1 MTGQSFD
8 FVPPRGTL
16 RRRMTLGFGVA
27 AFLILLAVVFFFW
40 QLATLRGAIQDLRE
54 QDNRLVLVL
63 EAAQQAANL
72 VLSVQNRM
80 AEGVPAAF
88 VEDVGASVQALES
101 RQYELSRQLDLLPEG
116 DPTRSQVEGTIQ
128 SLQNMVNVV
137 RGTIR
142 HVEDGNW
149 PAAEM
154 RAALLLERQSE
165 IEGQVGQ
172 LVSQVRDRRVRAE
185 ARASEA
191 MARIALGSVAPVV
204 VALFIGTAVI
214 LTTVRS
220 IALGVERLSQSAQWL
235 AEGHL
240 GERIT
245 GVGQDELGRLA
256 HSFNMMAA
264 RLQETVD
271 TLEERVAERTAAL
284 ARRSVQLEASAQI
297 AREAA
302 AILDVDRLMDTT
314 VRLISERF
322 RFYHAGI
329 FLLDERGAY
338 AVLQAASSEGGQ
350 RMLAKGHQLKVGE
363 VGIVGYAAGTGMP
376 RIALDVGADAVFFDN
391 PDLPDTRSEM
401 ALPLVVGERVIGVL
415 DVQST
420 EEAAFS
426 DEDVATLQ
434 TVADQVAL
442 AIEHARL
449 LDESQRALQELE
461 AIYGRRV
468 REAWGE
474 RAARQSMGYH
484 YTGLGVNPV
493 PDPVLAEL
501 GSIPL
506 ERWPVVLQEA
516 DGRRL
521 VAPIRLRGQTLGS
534 VVLRQ
539 DAEGD
544 PWSEDD
550 VALVEELVTQVGLA
564 LENARLLEETRRRAA
579 WEQSLSQLT
588 ARFSRSLDLDTM
600 LQAAVRELG
609 QLPNVAEVSV
619 HVGVPEEQPAVS
631 EHDEGVEAD
640 QAADRPHVSE
650 QL

>member
-1 MTGQSFD
+1 MMARQVFNS
-8 FVPPRGTL
+8 VSWRGTL
-16 RRRMTLGFGVA
+16 RRRMVMGFGSA
-27 AFLILLAVVFFFW
+27 AVLMLLAIAFFVW
-40 QLATLRGAIQDLRE
+40 QLATLRGAVQDLGE
-54 QDNRLVLVL
+54 QDDQLVLAL
-63 EAAQQAANL
+63 EIAQQATSV
-72 VLSVQNRM
+72 VLRVQ
-80 AEGVPAAF
+80 EGTAKRVPAAF
-88 VEDVGASVQALES
+88 VEDVGAPVQTLAIM
-101 RQYELSRQLDLLPEG
+101 QNELSGRLDSFPQG
-116 DPTRSQVEGTIQ
+116 DPMREQIELTTE

-137 RGTIR
+137 EGTIR
-142 HVEDGNW
+142 HVEDENW
-149 PAAEM
+149 PAAEF
-154 RAALLLERQSE
+154 RAALLLERHSDVE
-165 IEGQVGQ
+165 EQVYQ
-172 LVSQVRDRRVRAE
+172 LISLARDRRASAE
-185 ARASEA
+185 AQANEA
-191 MARIALGSVAPVV
+191 MAKIASGPIILVV
-204 VALFIGTAVI
+204 VALVIGATRIAF
-214 LTTVRS
+214 TVRRMT
-220 IALGVERLSQSAQWL
+220 LEVERLSQAAQRIAQGRFDVPL
-235 AEGHL
+235 A
-240 GERIT
+240 
-245 GVGQDELGRLA
+245 VSGQDELA
-256 HSFNMMAA
+256 QVAQSFNMMAS

-271 TLEERVAERTAAL
+271 TLEERVAERTVAL

-297 AREAA
+297 AQEAA
-302 AILDVDRLMDTT
+302 AILDVDRLMNAT

-350 RMLAKGHQLKVGE
+350 RMLAKGHQLKIGE
-363 VGIVGYAAGTGMP
+363 VGIVGYAAGIGKP

-434 TVADQVAL
+434 TMADQVAL
-442 AIEHARL
+442 AIEHARVL
-449 LDESQRALQELE
+449 EESQRALRELE
-461 AIYGRRV
+461 AIYGQRV
-468 REAWGE
+468 HEAWGE
-474 RAARQSMGYH
+474 RAARQSMGYR
-484 YTGLGVNPV
+484 YTGLGVKPV
-493 PDPVLAEL
+493 PDLVLAEM
-501 GSIPL
+501 GSTPL

-539 DAEGD
+539 DAEGE

-564 LENARLLEETRRRAA
+564 LENARLLEETRRRAE

-600 LQAAVRELG
+600 LQTAVRELG

-619 HVGVPEEQPAVS
+619 HVGVPEEQPAVGQ
-631 EHDEGVEAD
+631 HGEAD
-640 QAADRPHVSE
+640 GPHVSE
-650 QL
+650 RL